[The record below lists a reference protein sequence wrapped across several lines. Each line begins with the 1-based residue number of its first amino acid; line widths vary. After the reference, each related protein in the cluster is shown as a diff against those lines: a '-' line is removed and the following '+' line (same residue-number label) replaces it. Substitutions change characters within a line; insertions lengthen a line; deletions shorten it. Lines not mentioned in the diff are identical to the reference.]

1 MSSPQDKGHRAV
13 ALCFA
18 ALMLAGAGLGL
29 REAGQAGLGPFST
42 GEWLDGTATSRWN
55 AAFALPGQKRL
66 ESLDAAWRYR
76 VLGQLGSQVQQGCPG
91 WLFYTDGLR
100 APVADPQAVVAQR
113 IALMQRL
120 AAQLRAS
127 GVQLLAVTVP
137 DKSHAVGE
145 ALCGL
150 QRPAATAARWDQWQQ
165 ALQQA
170 GVAHVDLMPAL
181 RAAAPAY
188 YRTDVHMTQEGAA
201 AAAQALA
208 AAALPLLGGK
218 GPVAYDLERAAA
230 PEPRVGDLLTL
241 AGLEQAPDGWR
252 PPPDSYRP
260 ETLRQQA
267 EGGLLDEGPPATVLL
282 AGSSNARRS
291 NFAEQ
296 LGMALGQPI
305 WNQSRDGG
313 KFADALMQA
322 MAQRQSWPASLK
334 LVVWEMSEMS
344 LTQPLTADEREAL
357 SRPALP

>member
-1 MSSPQDKGHRAV
+1 MALGFAV
-13 ALCFA
+13 
-18 ALMLAGAGLGL
+18 LMLAGAGLGL
-29 REAGQAGLGPFST
+29 RQASQSGPGPFT
-42 GEWLDGTATSRWN
+42 AQQWLDGTASGRWN
-55 AAFALPGQKRL
+55 AAFSMPGQSRL
-66 ESLDAAWRYR
+66 QTLDAAWRYR
-76 VLGQLGSQVQQGCPG
+76 LLGQLGPQVQQGCPG
-91 WLFYTDGLR
+91 WLFYADGLH

-120 AAQLRAS
+120 SARLRES

-137 DKSHAVGE
+137 DKSHVMQD

-165 ALQQA
+165 GLQQA
-170 GVAHVDLMPAL
+170 GVAHVDLLPVL
-181 RAAAPAY
+181 RAHNTSNTSAAPAF

-208 AAALPLLGGK
+208 SAALPLLGGK
-218 GPVAYDLERAAA
+218 GPVAYEVERAAT
-230 PEPRVGDLLTL
+230 PEPRIGDLLTL
-241 AGLEQAPDGWR
+241 AGLDQAPDGWR
-252 PPPDSYRP
+252 PAPDHYRP

-267 EGGLLDEGPPATVLL
+267 EGGLLDEGPAATVLL

-305 WNQSRDGG
+305 WNHSRDGG

-322 MAQRQSWPASLK
+322 MAQRHSWPASLK

-344 LTQPLTADEREAL
+344 LTQPLNADERAAL
-357 SRPALP
+357 SGPALP